1 MGKNLPVVKYNFLT
15 ACQKPINFIKT
26 KRRISCGNTKRN
38 RRIFC
43 CLEQKKNLYKES
55 RITLAGGIQHLS
67 VGFYFLHVI
76 SILLLQKN
84 FKKNEG
90 KS

>member
-15 ACQKPINFIKT
+15 ACLKPINFIKT

-43 CLEQKKNLYKES
+43 CLEQKKNLLYQYTQN
-55 RITLAGGIQHLS
+55 ITAPQNWKLA
-67 VGFYFLHVI
+67 FLFAGLAV
-76 SILLLQKN
+76 
-84 FKKNEG
+84 FKR
-90 KS
+90 